1 MEGQNTNHV
10 IKLVERKNIIISG
23 IKKIINFDEKEFM
36 IDSVMG
42 VIDVKGNN
50 LELIK
55 LDTIDG
61 NVSIKGT
68 INSIDYF
75 DNKKNNETFL
85 TKLFKWINYYI

>member
-85 TKLFKWINYYI
+85 TKLFK